1 MVKSRS
7 RNRTAFHW
15 TTLGDALLLREAT
28 ACRASRGGDMDP
40 LAGLRID
47 DATAARTIA
56 DLAGD
61 GHQPAEARAAFD
73 EAVDQARAAFRASLS
88 EPSPF
93 SLLADAAALHEAEA
107 EVLALLCAIDLD
119 PRRQRLVAYLND
131 DVTRRRPTLH
141 TLSRLFGPDH
151 PGPLVVAADSRLR
164 RAALVDVADEGPWA
178 DRAVVVHP
186 TLIWALVGDGSG
198 DPDLP
203 ADAGTVAGSNSDGE
217 GAPLVVVSGDD
228 RIRRLQAAVSATFG
242 SMFLVTPAPPDP
254 SGWAAVV
261 REATLGRLGVVVEVD
276 DELTAEG
283 RRVIERADHLP
294 WAVVSRHELPIDQL
308 PRRSWVAHTAGGK
321 HPSDEEWAAALGPD
335 TPRTHPLTAEQL
347 RLVATAYPAVGGD
360 IDAAVRRLAAGRID
374 RLARRVRPER
384 TWDDL
389 VLPPDQL
396 AQLKELAARYR
407 NRATVYGS
415 WGFRPAPSAGVV
427 ALFAGPSGTGKTLAA
442 EILAGDLS
450 LELYK
455 LDLAAVVSKYIGETE
470 KNLDQVFDA
479 AAAGNVVL
487 FFDEADALFGKR
499 TEVSDAHD
507 RYANIET
514 AYLLQRLESYD
525 GVVVMA
531 TNLAKNIDAAFL
543 RRLHAMVEFP
553 VPEEAERRRIWER
566 NLVAGAPMKDV
577 DLDFLARQFTI
588 TGGSI
593 RNAALAAA
601 FLAAEAGARITMATL
616 VLGLQREFQKLGRL
630 IPAADY
636 GPYAHLVGR
645 AEAPKSVRRP
655 GANGRSRTSGPT
667 TNR

>member
-1 MVKSRS
+1 MAKAAASRQ
-7 RNRTAFHW
+7 RTTPLW
-15 TTLGDALLLREAT
+15 TTLADALLLREAT
-28 ACRASRGGDMDP
+28 ACRASRAGDVDP

-61 GHQPAEARAAFD
+61 GREANEARAAF
-73 EAVDQARAAFRASLS
+73 AGVVDQARQAFRASLS

-93 SLLADAAALHEAEA
+93 SLVADAAGLDQAES
-107 EVLALLCAIDLD
+107 EVFALLCAVDLD
-119 PRRQRLVAYLND
+119 PRRQRLVAYVND

-151 PGPLVVAADSRLR
+151 PGPLVVSADSRLR
-164 RAALVDVADEGPWA
+164 RAALVDVADDGPWA
-178 DRAVVVHP
+178 DRAVLVHP
-186 TLIWALVGDGSG
+186 TVIWALVGDGSG

-203 ADAGTVAGSNSDGE
+203 AASTTAAAADCDGE
-217 GAPLVVVSGDD
+217 GAPLTVVSGDD
-228 RIRRLQAAVSATFG
+228 RIRRLQAAVSTTAG
-242 SMFLVTPAPPDP
+242 SMFLVVPAPPDAAA
-254 SGWAAVV
+254 WAGVV

-276 DELTAEG
+276 DELSAEG
-283 RRVIERADHLP
+283 RRVIERSDHLA
-294 WAVVSRHELPIDQL
+294 WAVVSRHELPVDQL
-308 PRRSWVAHTAGGK
+308 PRRPWVAHTAGAEQ
-321 HPSDEEWAAALGPD
+321 PSDEEWAAAFGAG
-335 TPRTHPLTAEQL
+335 TPRSHPLSAEQL
-347 RLVATAYPAVGGD
+347 GLVATAYPAVGGD

-389 VLPPDQL
+389 VLPADQL

-407 NRATVYGS
+407 NRATVYGG

-442 EILAGDLS
+442 EILAGDLA

-507 RYANIET
+507 RYANLET

-531 TNLAKNIDAAFL
+531 TNLSKNIDTAFL

-553 VPEEAERRRIWER
+553 VPEEAERHRLWER
-566 NLVAGAPMKDV
+566 NLMPGAPVNDV
-577 DLDFLARQFTI
+577 DLDFLAHQFTL

-593 RNAALAAA
+593 RNAALTAA
-601 FLAAEAGARITMATL
+601 FLAAEAGTPITMATL
-616 VLGLQREFQKLGRL
+616 VLGLSREFQKLGRL
-630 IPAADY
+630 VPATDF
-636 GPYAHLVGR
+636 GPYSDLVTAQG
-645 AEAPKSVRRP
+645 
-655 GANGRSRTSGPT
+655 
-667 TNR
+667 